1 MDINSNMEW
10 DGSGLRLFLGK
21 FQNFLK
27 IAVDIFYETK
37 SPKWIDYKKNPIDF
51 RIFALVP

>member
-37 SPKWIDYKKNPIDF
+37 SPKWIDYKKKQLI
-51 RIFALVP
+51 LGSSVP